1 MGRKSMADENRLKIV
16 QAFYRCVVNEGFAKS
31 SIRKVAKEA
40 EVLPSTL
47 HHYFRDRNEMISE
60 TVEYFTKLISSGFVP
75 QKKEQKDDN
84 DFMSKGLE
92 YIFSSAMIN
101 NEHTGFFLECMAEAR
116 HNPKVRE
123 SIAKLFCHFREVIIE
138 QLNCNKAFK
147 HLDIPQKTVF
157 ASIIIA
163 MHEGV
168 ELQWFADSDAVSLKD
183 SLNFAKMFMEKN
195 LMTKM

>member
-1 MGRKSMADENRLKIV
+1 MGRKSLADENRLKIV

-47 HHYFRDRNEMISE
+47 HHYFKDRNEMIAE
-60 TVEYFTKLISSGFVP
+60 TVDYFTKLISNGFIP
-75 QKKEQKDDN
+75 PKKQQKDGN
-84 DFMSKGLE
+84 DLMFEGLE

-116 HNPKVRE
+116 HNPKVRD
-123 SIAKLFCHFREVIIE
+123 SIAKLFCHFREVIID
-138 QLNCNKAFK
+138 QLSNNKAFK
-147 HLDIPQKTVF
+147 HLDDPQKKVL
-157 ASIIIA
+157 ASMIIA

-168 ELQWFADSDAVSLKD
+168 ELQWFADSNAVSLED
-183 SLNFAKMFMEKN
+183 SLNFAKK

>member
-40 EVLPSTL
+40 EVLPSAL
-47 HHYFRDRNEMISE
+47 HHYFKDRNEMISE
-60 TVEYFTKLISSGFVP
+60 TVDYFTNLISNGFVSK
-75 QKKEQKDDN
+75 QQHNDN
-84 DFMSKGLE
+84 DRLEEGLE

-101 NEHTGFFLECMAEAR
+101 NEHTGFFLECLAEAR
-116 HNPKVRE
+116 HNSKVRE

-138 QLNCNKAFK
+138 QLSNNTEFK
-147 HLDIPQKTVF
+147 HLDDPQKKVF
-157 ASIIIA
+157 ASMVIA

-168 ELQWFADSDAVSLKD
+168 ELQWFADSDAVSLED
-183 SLNFAKMFMEKN
+183 SLNFVKIF
-195 LMTKM
+195 MTKV

>member
-47 HHYFRDRNEMISE
+47 HHYFKDRNEMISE
-60 TVEYFTKLISSGFVP
+60 TVEYFTKLISSGFVT
-75 QKKEQKDDN
+75 KKQQKDGN
-84 DFMSKGLE
+84 ELMSEGLE

-123 SIAKLFCHFREVIIE
+123 SISKLFCHFREVITD
-138 QLNCNKAFK
+138 QLSDNKVFKNLDDPQKKAF
-147 HLDIPQKTVF
+147 
-157 ASIIIA
+157 ASMIIA

-168 ELQWFADSDAVSLKD
+168 ELQWFADSNAVSMGD
-183 SLNFAKMFMEKN
+183 SLNFTKMFMEKI